1 MMIMIMIP
9 IVTLMLSITIMMD
22 LDVLN
27 VKMTIIYTGMII
39 DAEELMRSWITVIE
53 DILNPGEIDSSV
65 IDVKMTII

>member
-1 MMIMIMIP
+1 MIMIP